1 MTNKNRPNRY
11 EFTADRLTRAM
22 ESNLEN
28 ELRLI
33 LGYFLSAA
41 VVLGLIFTVLF
52 SVTAN
57 ANSATPRL
65 KDIVT
70 FEGIRENLLVG
81 YGLVVG
87 LNGTG
92 DKLNNS
98 AFTEKSL
105 QSFLDRLGVST
116 INEELKVKN
125 VAAVTVT
132 TKLPAFARAGSKI
145 DITVS
150 TMGDATS
157 LQGGT
162 LVATPLMGA
171 DGEMYAVA
179 QGPITISGYSAGD
192 ASASVTKGVPTTGFV
207 SNGAIVEREVP
218 FELNDLSEIKISV
231 NNPDLSTAKAI
242 EAKINEKLGD
252 TYARAT
258 DPGTISLDI
267 PLEYTKSV
275 ASLLAEIEGLTVETD
290 QPAKIVIDEASGTIV
305 MNENVKVDTI
315 ALAQGNLVVT
325 ITKTPLVSQPNI
337 LAPEGS
343 ETVVTETSDV
353 NVEEG
358 EGNIAFVNQNANLKD
373 LVNALNSLGVSTQDL
388 ITILQ
393 TIQHA
398 GALNAEIVSR

>member
-1 MTNKNRPNRY
+1 MANKYRFKSDIVAQSLEQELESQAKLVFGY
-11 EFTADRLTRAM
+11 FISAM
-22 ESNLEN
+22 
-28 ELRLI
+28 LI
-33 LGYFLSAA
+33 LA
-41 VVLGLIFTVLF
+41 VMFGIMFTF
-52 SVTAN
+52 TAN
-57 ANSATPRL
+57 ANSANPRL

-92 DKLNNS
+92 DRLNNS

-105 QSFLDRLGVST
+105 QAFLDRLGVST
-116 INEELKVKN
+116 INEQLKVRN

-132 TKLPAFARAGSKI
+132 ARLPAFARAGSKI

-179 QGPITISGYSAGD
+179 QGPVSIGGFVAGNEQNN
-192 ASASVTKGVPTTGFV
+192 ATKGVPTTGFV
-207 SNGAIVEREVP
+207 SSGAIVEREVP
-218 FELNDLSEIKISV
+218 FELDSLANLKISL
-231 NNPDLSTAKAI
+231 NEADLSTSKKIETAI
-242 EAKINEKLGD
+242 NARLGD
-252 TYARAT
+252 TYAKAT
-258 DPGTISLDI
+258 DPGTVALNI
-267 PLEYTKSV
+267 PLEYGRSV
-275 ASLLAEIEGLTVETD
+275 ATLLAEIEQITVETD
-290 QPAKIVIDEASGTIV
+290 QPARIVVNESTGTIV

-325 ITKTPLVSQPNI
+325 VSRTPLVSQPGAF
-337 LAPEGS
+337 APEGS
-343 ETVVTETSDV
+343 ETVVVETTELEIDEGAKG
-353 NVEEG
+353 NV
-358 EGNIAFVNQNANLKD
+358 AFVGRNASLKE
-373 LVNALNSLGVSTQDL
+373 LVHALNSLGVSTNDL

-393 TIQHA
+393 TIKHA
-398 GALNAEIVSR
+398 GALHAEIVSR

>member
-1 MTNKNRPNRY
+1 MNNAK
-11 EFTADRLTRAM
+11 
-22 ESNLEN
+22 
-28 ELRLI
+28 RLI
-33 LGYFLSAA
+33 NEFEAELKMYFSFFITATLILAA
-41 VVLGLIFTVLF
+41 VFITMFSF
-52 SVTAN
+52 SVSAN
-57 ANSATPRL
+57 TNSPRL
-65 KDIVT
+65 KDIVS

-132 TKLPAFARAGSKI
+132 AKLPSFARAGSKI

-179 QGPITISGYSAGD
+179 QGPITVGGFTAGND
-192 ASASVTKGVPTTGFV
+192 QASVTKGVPTMGTIT
-207 SNGAIVEREVP
+207 NGAIVEREVE
-218 FELNDLSEIKISV
+218 FELDSLSNIKISL
-231 NNPDLSTAKAI
+231 NDPDLATAKKI
-242 EAKINEKLGD
+242 ETSINEKLGD
-252 TYARAT
+252 KFAKAS
-258 DPGTISLDI
+258 DPGTVSLDI
-267 PLEYTKSV
+267 PAEFQQSV
-275 ASLLAEIEGLTVETD
+275 ATLLADIETITVETD
-290 QPAKIVIDEASGTIV
+290 QAAKIVIDEATGTIV
-305 MNENVKVDTI
+305 FNENVKLDTI

-325 ITKTPLVSQPNI
+325 IIKQPLVSQPNI

-343 ETVVTETSDV
+343 ETVTTEETDV
-353 NVEEG
+353 EVEQG
-358 EGNIAFVNQNANLKD
+358 EGNIAFIKQQANLQD

-393 TIQHA
+393 TIKQA
-398 GALNAEIVSR
+398 GALHAEIVSR

>member
-1 MTNKNRPNRY
+1 MNDMKNNY
-11 EFTADRLTRAM
+11 EFKFDRVARQL
-22 ESNLEN
+22 ESTLET
-28 ELRLI
+28 ELKMAF
-33 LGYFLSAA
+33 GYFISAA
-41 VVLGLIFTVLF
+41 IILVLVFSLMFSFT
-52 SVTAN
+52 SN
-57 ANSATPRL
+57 ADSSTPRL
-65 KDIVT
+65 KDMVS

-116 INEELKVKN
+116 INEQLKVKN

-132 TKLPAFARAGSKI
+132 AKLPTFSRAGSKI

-179 QGPITISGYSAGD
+179 QGPITISGFTAGTEQN
-192 ASASVTKGVPTTGFV
+192 STTKGVPTTGFI

-218 FELNDLSEIKISV
+218 FELNDLAKVMISL
-231 NNPDLSTAKAI
+231 NSPDLSTAKKIEEAI
-242 EAKINEKLGD
+242 NKKLGD
-252 TYARAT
+252 SYAKAT
-258 DPGTISLDI
+258 DPGSVTLSI

-275 ASLLAEIEGLTVETD
+275 ATLLANIEQLTVETD
-290 QPAKIVIDEASGTIV
+290 QPAKIVVDEASGTIV
-305 MNENVKVDTI
+305 MNENVKIDSI

-325 ITKTPLVSQPNI
+325 IVKTPLVSQPGV

-343 ETVVTETSDV
+343 ETVVTETTDV
-353 NVEEG
+353 NVDEG
-358 EGNIAFVNQNANLKD
+358 KKGNIAYLKQTASLQD
-373 LVNALNSLGVSTQDL
+373 LVNGLNALGVSTQDL

-393 TIQHA
+393 TIKHA
-398 GALNAEIVSR
+398 GALHADIVSR

>member
-1 MTNKNRPNRY
+1 MNSARKIIN
-11 EFTADRLTRAM
+11 EFESELKIYFSFFITAT
-22 ESNLEN
+22 
-28 ELRLI
+28 LI
-33 LGYFLSAA
+33 LAA
-41 VVLGLIFTVLF
+41 VFITMFSF
-52 SVTAN
+52 SVSAN
-57 ANSATPRL
+57 TNSPRL

-116 INEELKVKN
+116 INEQLKVKN

-132 TKLPAFARAGSKI
+132 AKLPAFARSGSKI

-179 QGPITISGYSAGD
+179 QGPITVGGFTAGND
-192 ASASVTKGVPTTGFV
+192 QASVTKGVPTMGTIT
-207 SNGAIVEREVP
+207 SGAIVEREVA
-218 FELNDLSEIKISV
+218 FELDSLSNIKISL
-231 NNPDLSTAKAI
+231 NDPDLATAKKI
-242 EAKINEKLGD
+242 ETSINEKLGD
-252 TYARAT
+252 KFAKAS
-258 DPGTISLDI
+258 DPGTVSLDI
-267 PLEYTKSV
+267 PLEFQKSV
-275 ASLLAEIEGLTVETD
+275 ATLLADIETITVETD
-290 QPAKIVIDEASGTIV
+290 QAAKIVIDEATGTIV
-305 MNENVKVDTI
+305 FNENVKLDTI

-325 ITKTPLVSQPNI
+325 IVKQPLVSQPNS

-343 ETVVTETSDV
+343 QTVQTEETTVDV
-353 NVEEG
+353 QQG
-358 EGNIAFVNQNANLKD
+358 EGNIAFIKQQANLQD

-393 TIQHA
+393 TIKQA
-398 GALNAEIVSR
+398 GALHAEIVSR

>member
-1 MTNKNRPNRY
+1 MNSAKKIINDFESELKMY
-11 EFTADRLTRAM
+11 FSFFITA
-22 ESNLEN
+22 S
-28 ELRLI
+28 LI
-33 LGYFLSAA
+33 LAA
-41 VVLGLIFTVLF
+41 VFITMFSF
-52 SVTAN
+52 SVSAKT
-57 ANSATPRL
+57 NSPRL

-116 INEELKVKN
+116 INEQLKVKN

-132 TKLPAFARAGSKI
+132 AKLPAFARSGSKI

-179 QGPITISGYSAGD
+179 QGPITVGGFSAGND
-192 ASASVTKGVPTTGFV
+192 QANVTKGVPTMGTIT
-207 SNGAIVEREVP
+207 SGAIVEREVA
-218 FELNDLSEIKISV
+218 FELDSLSNIKISL
-231 NNPDLSTAKAI
+231 NDPDLATAKKI
-242 EAKINEKLGD
+242 ETSINEKLGD
-252 TYARAT
+252 KYAKAS
-258 DPGTISLDI
+258 DPGTVSLDI
-267 PLEYTKSV
+267 PLEFQKSV
-275 ASLLAEIEGLTVETD
+275 ATLLADIETITVETD
-290 QPAKIVIDEASGTIV
+290 QAAKIVIDEATGTIV
-305 MNENVKVDTI
+305 FNENVKLDTI

-325 ITKTPLVSQPNI
+325 IVKQPLVSQPNS

-343 ETVVTETSDV
+343 ETVTTEETNVDV
-353 NVEEG
+353 QQG
-358 EGNIAFVNQNANLKD
+358 EGNIAFIKEQANLQD

-393 TIQHA
+393 TIKSA
-398 GALNAEIVSR
+398 GALHAEIVSR

>member
-1 MTNKNRPNRY
+1 MIKNIKNIQ
-11 EFTADRLTRAM
+11 T
-22 ESNLEN
+22 LEN
-28 ELRLI
+28 EYVNEVKLLA
-33 LGYFLSAA
+33 GYLVSASIIIA
-41 VVLGLIFTVLF
+41 SIFFILF
-52 SVTAN
+52 SFAIS
-57 ANSATPRL
+57 ANSATPRI

-105 QSFLDRLGVST
+105 QSFLDKLGVST
-116 INEELKVKN
+116 VNEQLKVKN

-132 TKLPAFARAGSKI
+132 AKLPAFARAGSKI

-179 QGPITISGYSAGD
+179 QGPISLGGFSAGNEQ
-192 ASASVTKGVPTTGFV
+192 ASVTKGVPTTGNIV
-207 SNGAIVEREVP
+207 NGAIVEREVP
-218 FELNDLSEIKISV
+218 FELNSLSNVKISL
-231 NNPDLSTAKAI
+231 NNPDLATAKKI
-242 EAKINEKLGD
+242 EAKINERLGD
-252 TYARAT
+252 AYAVAT
-258 DPGTISLDI
+258 DPGTVELNI

-275 ASLLAEIEGLTVETD
+275 ASLLANVEDLSVETD
-290 QPAKIVIDEASGTIV
+290 QVAKIVIDEASGTIV
-305 MNENVKVDTI
+305 MNENVKIDTI

-325 ITKTPLVSQPNI
+325 IRNTPQVSQPGAF
-337 LAPEGS
+337 APEGS
-343 ETVVTETSDV
+343 ETVV
-353 NVEEG
+353 VEETEVG
-358 EGNIAFVNQNANLKD
+358 IDEGKTGNVAFVNKTANLQD
-373 LVNALNSLGVSTQDL
+373 LVNALNTLGVNTQDL
-388 ITILQ
+388 ISILQ
-393 TIQHA
+393 TIKHA
-398 GALNAEIVSR
+398 GALHAEIVSR

>member
-1 MTNKNRPNRY
+1 MNSARKIIN
-11 EFTADRLTRAM
+11 EFESELKMYFSFFITAT
-22 ESNLEN
+22 
-28 ELRLI
+28 LI
-33 LGYFLSAA
+33 LAA
-41 VVLGLIFTVLF
+41 VFITMFSF
-52 SVTAN
+52 SVSAN
-57 ANSATPRL
+57 TNSPRL

-116 INEELKVKN
+116 INEQLKVKN

-132 TKLPAFARAGSKI
+132 AKLPAFARSGSKI

-179 QGPITISGYSAGD
+179 QGPITVGGFTAGND
-192 ASASVTKGVPTTGFV
+192 QASVTKGVPTMGTIT
-207 SNGAIVEREVP
+207 SGAIVEREVA
-218 FELNDLSEIKISV
+218 FELDSLSNIKISL
-231 NNPDLSTAKAI
+231 NDPDLATAKKI
-242 EAKINEKLGD
+242 ETSINEKLGD
-252 TYARAT
+252 KFAKAS
-258 DPGTISLDI
+258 DPGTVSLDI
-267 PLEYTKSV
+267 PLEFQKSV
-275 ASLLAEIEGLTVETD
+275 ATLLADIETITVETD
-290 QPAKIVIDEASGTIV
+290 QAAKIVIDEATGTIV
-305 MNENVKVDTI
+305 FNENVKLDTI

-325 ITKTPLVSQPNI
+325 IVKQPLVSQPNS

-343 ETVVTETSDV
+343 QTVQTEETTVDV
-353 NVEEG
+353 QQG
-358 EGNIAFVNQNANLKD
+358 EGNIAFIKQQANLQD

-393 TIQHA
+393 TIKQA
-398 GALNAEIVSR
+398 GALHAEIVSR

>member
-1 MTNKNRPNRY
+1 MLDKIERDFDNR
-11 EFTADRLTRAM
+11 L
-22 ESNLEN
+22 S
-28 ELRLI
+28 ELKI
-33 LGYFLSAA
+33 FLSYFIIAT
-41 VVLGLIFTVLF
+41 LIIALALSLLF
-52 SVTAN
+52 SFSAT

-65 KDIVT
+65 KDIVS

-105 QSFLDRLGVST
+105 QAFLDRLGVST
-116 INEELKVKN
+116 VNEKLKVKN

-132 TKLPAFARAGSKI
+132 AKLPAFARAGSKF
-145 DITVS
+145 DVTVS

-179 QGPITISGYSAGD
+179 QGTVSISGFNAGD
-192 ASASVTKGVPTTGFV
+192 KNASVTKGVPTTGFV
-207 SNGAIVEREVP
+207 TEGAIVEREVP
-218 FELNDLSEIKISV
+218 FELDDLASLKISL
-231 NNPDLSTAKAI
+231 NSPDLETAKKV
-242 EAKINEKLGD
+242 EAKINEKLGGI
-252 TYARAT
+252 YANAT
-258 DPGTISLDI
+258 DPGTISLNV
-267 PLEYTKSV
+267 PENYSKSV
-275 ASLLAEIEGLTVETD
+275 ASLLAEIEQLNIETD
-290 QPAKIVIDEASGTIV
+290 QQARIVIDEASGTIV

-325 ITKTPLVSQPNI
+325 ITKTPQVSQPGA

-343 ETVVTETSDV
+343 ETVVTETTDV
-353 NVEEG
+353 NVQQEK
-358 EGNIAFVNQNANLKD
+358 GNVAFVNQTANLQD
-373 LVNALNSLGVSTQDL
+373 LVTALNSLGVSAQDL
-388 ITILQ
+388 ISILQ
-393 TIQHA
+393 TIKSA
-398 GALNAEIVSR
+398 GALHAEIVSR

>member
-1 MTNKNRPNRY
+1 
-11 EFTADRLTRAM
+11 
-22 ESNLEN
+22 
-28 ELRLI
+28 
-33 LGYFLSAA
+33 
-41 VVLGLIFTVLF
+41 
-52 SVTAN
+52 
-57 ANSATPRL
+57 
-65 KDIVT
+65 
-70 FEGIRENLLVG
+70 LVG

-116 INEELKVKN
+116 INENLKVKN

-132 TKLPAFARAGSKI
+132 AKLPAFARAGSKI

-179 QGPITISGYSAGD
+179 QGSVSLGGFSAGNEQ
-192 ASASVTKGVPTTGFV
+192 SSITKGVPTTG
-207 SNGAIVEREVP
+207 SITNGAIVEREVP
-218 FELNDLSEIKISV
+218 FELNSLQNVKISL
-231 NNPDLSTAKAI
+231 NSPDLATAKKI

-252 TYARAT
+252 TYAKAT
-258 DPGTISLDI
+258 DPGTVALSI
-267 PLEYTKSV
+267 PLAYSKSV
-275 ASLLAEIEGLTVETD
+275 ASLLADVEQLVVETD
-290 QPAKIVIDEASGTIV
+290 NAAKIVIDETSGTIV
-305 MNENVKVDTI
+305 MNENVKIDTI

-325 ITKTPLVSQPNI
+325 IKNTPLVSQPGA

-343 ETVVTETSDV
+343 ETVVTEEASVDV
-353 NVEEG
+353 DQG
-358 EGNIAFVNQNANLKD
+358 KGHLAYVNQNASLQE
-373 LVNALNSLGVSTQDL
+373 LVNALNTLGVNTQDL
-388 ITILQ
+388 ISILQ
-393 TIQHA
+393 TIKHA
-398 GALNAEIVSR
+398 GALHADIVTR

>member
-1 MTNKNRPNRY
+1 MTVQKFLNNIRKSDA
-11 EFTADRLTRAM
+11 EFEA
-22 ESNLEN
+22 EFEN
-28 ELRLI
+28 EMKLI
-33 LGYFLSAA
+33 LSYFFSASLVLALILSIMFSFA
-41 VVLGLIFTVLF
+41 VP
-52 SVTAN
+52 

-105 QSFLDRLGVST
+105 QAFLDRLGVST
-116 INEELKVKN
+116 VNEQLKVKN

-132 TKLPAFARAGSKI
+132 AKLPAFARSGSKI

-179 QGPITISGYSAGD
+179 QGPVSISGFSAGNEN
-192 ASASVTKGVPTTGFV
+192 ASITKGVPTTGLIA
-207 SNGAIVEREVP
+207 SGAIVEREVP
-218 FELNDLSEIKISV
+218 FELDSLSDIKISL
-231 NNPDLSTAKAI
+231 NNPDLATAKKI

-252 TYARAT
+252 SYARAI
-258 DPGTISLDI
+258 DPGTVSLNI
-267 PLEYTKSV
+267 PLEYARSV
-275 ASLLAEIEGLTVETD
+275 ASLLADVEQLVVTTD
-290 QPAKIVIDEASGTIV
+290 QTAKIVIDEASGTIV
-305 MNENVKVDTI
+305 MNENVSIDTV

-325 ITKTPLVSQPNI
+325 IRNTPVVSQPGA

-343 ETVVTETSDV
+343 ETVVTENTEIEV
-353 NVEEG
+353 TEEKGNV
-358 EGNIAFVNQNANLKD
+358 AYLHQTANLSE
-373 LVNALNSLGVSTQDL
+373 LVTALNSLGVNAQDL
-388 ITILQ
+388 ISILQ
-393 TIQHA
+393 TIKHA
-398 GALNAEIVSR
+398 GALNAEIITR

>member
-1 MTNKNRPNRY
+1 MSTLNNKD
-11 EFTADRLTRAM
+11 FKF
-22 ESNLEN
+22 ESFAKELEQNLEN
-28 ELRLI
+28 EIKLI
-33 LGYFLSAA
+33 FGFFVSAA
-41 VVLGLIFTVLF
+41 VLLAIVFTLMF
-52 SVTAN
+52 SLTEN
-57 ANSATPRL
+57 AESSTPRL
-65 KDIVT
+65 KDMVT

-116 INEELKVKN
+116 LDENLQVKN

-132 TKLPAFARAGSKI
+132 AKLPAFARAGSKI

-179 QGPITISGYSAGD
+179 QGPITISGFTAGTEQTN
-192 ASASVTKGVPTTGFV
+192 VTKGVPTTGFI

-218 FELNDLSEIKISV
+218 FELNDLPNVMISL
-231 NNPDLSTAKAI
+231 NSPDLSTAKKIEDAI
-242 EAKINEKLGD
+242 NKKLGD
-252 TYARAT
+252 TYAKAT
-258 DPGTISLDI
+258 DPGSVSLKI
-267 PLEYTKSV
+267 PLEYSKSV
-275 ASLLAEIEGLTVETD
+275 ASLLADIEQLTVETD
-290 QPAKIVIDEASGTIV
+290 QPAKIVVDEASGTIV
-305 MNENVKVDTI
+305 MNENVKIDSI

-325 ITKTPLVSQPNI
+325 IVKTPLVSQPGAF
-337 LAPEGS
+337 APEGS
-343 ETVVTETSDV
+343 ETVATETTDV

-358 EGNIAFVNQNANLKD
+358 KGNIAYLKQSASLQE
-373 LVNALNSLGVSTQDL
+373 LVNGLNSLGVSTQDL

-393 TIQHA
+393 TIKHA
-398 GALNAEIVSR
+398 GALHADIVSR